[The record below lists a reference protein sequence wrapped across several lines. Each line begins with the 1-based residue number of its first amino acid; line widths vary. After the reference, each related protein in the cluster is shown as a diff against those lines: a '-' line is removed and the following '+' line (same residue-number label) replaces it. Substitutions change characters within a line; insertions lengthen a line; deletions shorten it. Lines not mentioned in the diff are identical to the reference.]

1 MAERRGGRARSGSG
15 RSRERSRSRDRSRAR
30 RRVRSRSRSGLS
42 RSVSRELLRG
52 EEPVI
57 EIARLV
63 RTQQEVLLDLLKD
76 HKEEVDTKLQARTR
90 KFASRQIEKQYEL
103 NTAFLDLAQKAQA
116 AVEIRDG
123 ERAKLHLGELI
134 KQLGEHEEDLLI
146 ADASPHGWL
155 AVSKIRSTKE
165 LPKDLRKR
173 LAAVDKQLS
182 SQKEKPMD
190 GGFKRKFPQFSGAG
204 QQNPVFRR
212 QERRVS
218 PEEAMFAA
226 ARQIRPG
233 TCSHC
238 HKELHYYREC
248 PEFWAKVHASRE
260 AKAKEPQPAAAAN

>member
-1 MAERRGGRARSGSG
+1 
-15 RSRERSRSRDRSRAR
+15 
-30 RRVRSRSRSGLS
+30 
-42 RSVSRELLRG
+42 VSRELLRG
-52 EEPVI
+52 EEPVV

-63 RTQQEVLLDLLKD
+63 RGQQEVLLDLLKD

-90 KFASRQIEKQYEL
+90 KFASKQLEKQYEL
-103 NTAFLDLAQKAQA
+103 NCSFLDLANKAQA
-116 AVEIRDG
+116 SVDGRDG
-123 ERAKLHLGELI
+123 ERASLHLGELV
-134 KQLGEHEEDLLI
+134 KQLNQHEEDLLI

-165 LPKDLRKR
+165 LPKNLRKR

-182 SQKEKPMD
+182 SQREKGD
-190 GGFKRKFPQFSGAG
+190 GGFKKKFQQLPGPS
-204 QQNPVFRR
+204 QQNPLFRR
-212 QERRVS
+212 TDRRVS

-260 AKAKEPQPAAAAN
+260 AKAKEPQPGGASN

>member
-1 MAERRGGRARSGSG
+1 
-15 RSRERSRSRDRSRAR
+15 
-30 RRVRSRSRSGLS
+30 V
-42 RSVSRELLRG
+42 V
-52 EEPVI
+52 

-63 RTQQEVLLDLLKD
+63 RNQQEVLLDVLKD
-76 HKEEVDTKLQARTR
+76 HKEEVDKKLQARSR

-103 NTAFLDLAQKAQA
+103 NTEFLDLAQKALA
-116 AVEIRDG
+116 SVDVRDG

-134 KQLGEHEEDLLI
+134 KKLGEHEEDLLI

-182 SQKEKPMD
+182 SQKVAGRSED
-190 GGFKRKFPQFSGAG
+190 GGFKRSYQRLPG
-204 QQNPVFRR
+204 QGNQNPVFKRG
-212 QERRVS
+212 ERRIS
-218 PEEAMFAA
+218 PEEALFAA
-226 ARQIRPG
+226 ARQVRPG

-260 AKAKEPQPAAAAN
+260 AKAKEPQPAAATN

>member
-1 MAERRGGRARSGSG
+1 
-15 RSRERSRSRDRSRAR
+15 
-30 RRVRSRSRSGLS
+30 VS

-63 RTQQEVLLDLLKD
+63 KNQQEVLLDLLKD
-76 HKEEVDTKLQARTR
+76 HKEEVDTKLQAKTR
-90 KFASRQIEKQYEL
+90 RFASKQIEKQYEL
-103 NTAFLDLAQKAQA
+103 NSSFLDLAQKAQA
-116 AVEIRDG
+116 SVEVRDG

-134 KQLGEHEEDLLI
+134 KQLTQHEEDLLI

-182 SQKEKPMD
+182 SQRTKDGD
-190 GGFKRKFPQFSGAG
+190 GGFKRKFSNLPGTSQP
-204 QQNPVFRR
+204 NPMFRR
-212 QERRVS
+212 TERRIS
-218 PEEAMFAA
+218 PEEALFAA
-226 ARQIRPG
+226 GRQIRPG

-260 AKAKEPQPAAAAN
+260 AKAKEPQPAAASN